1 MGLILGQGTKIPL
14 TTWHGQTK
22 EKKGKKKNIY
32 IYIYY
37 LVCMCE
43 VGLPQSSGPFFL
55 QGNALVE
62 KKGLG
67 FEGRQENPLETEV

>member
-1 MGLILGQGTKIPL
+1 MGLILGGGTKIPL

-22 EKKGKKKNIY
+22 EKKEKKYIY

-55 QGNALVE
+55 QGSALVE

-67 FEGRQENPLETEV
+67 FEGRQENPSETEV

>member
-1 MGLILGQGTKIPL
+1 
-14 TTWHGQTK
+14 
-22 EKKGKKKNIY
+22 
-32 IYIYY
+32 
-37 LVCMCE
+37 MCE

-67 FEGRQENPLETEV
+67 FEGTQENPLETEV